1 MTKPADALSPR
12 QQDPDPAPVHR
23 RRSHDRHV
31 EQLVRV
37 APHVELPRGPPLGD
51 PGRERGGAQNIKSP
65 HGRVVGEGLSH
76 GGLVPAVEGEAVEG
90 GGEAPGAQRGEEH
103 GAEGAEA
110 RGLEELEQGHAGRRG
125 AERDGRPEV
134 EVFEEIVA
142 LEAVDDLFFRF
153 LFLVFLF

>member
-1 MTKPADALSPR
+1 MAKPADALSPR

-37 APHVELPRGPPLGD
+37 APHVELPWGPALRD
-51 PGRERGGAQNIKSP
+51 PGREGGRAEDVERPHRG
-65 HGRVVGEGLSH
+65 VVGERLAH
-76 GGLVPAVEGEAVEG
+76 RRLVSAVEREAVQG
-90 GGEAPGAQRGEEH
+90 GSEAPGAQRGEEH